1 MKIQNIKQYT
11 AGILAAFLLA
21 IAGMFSIAMPAHAAQ
36 NVFQGCDGATDSTV
50 CNNKTDDAKPMITAV
65 INTILL
71 ILGIIAVLMIIIG
84 GIRYTISGGDSGAV
98 QSAKNTIL
106 YAVIGLVIAMLA
118 FAIVNFVI
126 ARLK

>member
-1 MKIQNIKQYT
+1 MNIKLTKQRLLGT
-11 AGILAAFLLA
+11 LTAFLFVVTGA
-21 IAGMFSIAMPAHAAQ
+21 FSVAMPAYAAQ
-36 NVFQGCDGATDSTV
+36 DVFQGCNGASDSTV
-50 CNNKTDDAKPMITAV
+50 CANKTDDAKPMITAV

-71 ILGIIAVLMIIIG
+71 VLGIIAVVIIVIG
-84 GIRYTISGGDSGAV
+84 GIRYTLSGGDSSAV

-106 YAVIGLVIAMLA
+106 YAVVGLVIAMLA

>member
-1 MKIQNIKQYT
+1 MKIRTIKQYT
-11 AGILAAFLLA
+11 AGILAALLLA
-21 IAGMFSIAMPAHAAQ
+21 MTGMFSAVVPAYAAQ
-36 NVFQGCDGATDSTV
+36 NVFQGCDGASDSTV
-50 CNNKTDDAKPMITAV
+50 CNNKSDDAKPMITAV

-84 GIRYTISGGDSGAV
+84 GIRYTISGGDSGSV

-106 YAVIGLVIAMLA
+106 YAVVGLVIAMLA